1 MNEAAIKLIDQKI
14 ATAEAAIAI
23 AKLSKESAEVTIEQ
37 QTKWVQKLQADKVK
51 LLEIESESEP

>member
-1 MNEAAIKLIDQKI
+1 MSEAALKLIDQRI
-14 ATAEAAIAI
+14 ATANAAIAI

-37 QTKWVQKLQADKVK
+37 QTKWVQKLQVDRIK